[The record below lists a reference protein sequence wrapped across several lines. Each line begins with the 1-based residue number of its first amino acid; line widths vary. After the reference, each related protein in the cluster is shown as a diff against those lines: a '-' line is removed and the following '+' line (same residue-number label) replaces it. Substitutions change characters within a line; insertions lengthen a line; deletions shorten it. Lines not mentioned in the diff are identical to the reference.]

1 MGNSSKLVVLIFL
14 IIILNIRI
22 VIAQKNNKLS
32 FVIGAN
38 INNPTQIFE
47 GSNSPTDIKSLKAW
61 GNIYGALVYK
71 NKYQLSI
78 GNELNEFT
86 STSNFNNDLYLNI
99 RYSFLKDSLK
109 FHPYFETGLILNTY
123 GESPYVVK
131 SQQSYH
137 FNLGFTYKISNYVKF
152 DFGISQQFRKMELYD
167 AALWNDDEISLTI
180 DRFMI
185 RTGLIFRVL

>member
-1 MGNSSKLVVLIFL
+1 
-14 IIILNIRI
+14 
-22 VIAQKNNKLS
+22 
-32 FVIGAN
+32 
-38 INNPTQIFE
+38 
-47 GSNSPTDIKSLKAW
+47 
-61 GNIYGALVYK
+61 
-71 NKYQLSI
+71 
-78 GNELNEFT
+78 
-86 STSNFNNDLYLNI
+86 
-99 RYSFLKDSLK
+99 
-109 FHPYFETGLILNTY
+109 
-123 GESPYVVK
+123 VVK